1 MSFVDGADEDPRSG
15 SNGVRRDIQRAPLG
29 NQIAAALRRD
39 IFLGR
44 LRPGTRLAQHELCAE
59 FGTSRMPVRDA
70 LRELLYDGTVMSD
83 GARTVVVAPLSRS
96 DLIDSFQIEG
106 LLNGLAARLATPR
119 ASAEDFE
126 ILTSLHKQ
134 MLASNKAGKHEEMA
148 QLNWQFHRHI
158 NRLAGSRKL
167 LSALRVVS
175 LDVPRDYLIR
185 MPEWASKTNTEH
197 AQIIAAMKARDPAN
211 AESLMEAHL
220 TESGKGLADFL
231 VREGLQLD

>member
-1 MSFVDGADEDPRSG
+1 MRFVDSADEDPRAG
-15 SNGVRRDIQRAPLG
+15 SSIRRDIQREPLG

-106 LLNGLAARLATPR
+106 LLNGLAARMATPR

-134 MLASNKAGKHEEMA
+134 MLASNKAGKHEKMA

-167 LSALRVVS
+167 LSA
-175 LDVPRDYLIR
+175 
-185 MPEWASKTNTEH
+185 SKTNTEH
-197 AQIIAAMKARDPAN
+197 AQIIAAMKARDPAK

>member
-1 MSFVDGADEDPRSG
+1 MRLVNDAAEIPRAG
-15 SNGVRRDIQRAPLG
+15 SNGVRRDIQREPLG
-29 NQIAAALRRD
+29 SQIASALRRD

-44 LRPGTRLAQHELCAE
+44 LLPGTRLAQAELCTE

-70 LRELLYDGTVMSD
+70 LRELTFDGTVISD

-96 DLIDSFQIEG
+96 DLIDSFRIEG
-106 LLNGLAARLATPR
+106 LLNGLAARLATPL
-119 ASAEDFE
+119 ATAEDFE
-126 ILTSLHKQ
+126 VLTSLHKQ
-134 MLASNKAGKHEEMA
+134 MLASSKASKHEQMA

-158 NRLAGSRKL
+158 NKLAGSRKL
-167 LSALRVVS
+167 LSTLRVVS

-185 MPEWASKTNTEH
+185 MPEWATKSNKEH
-197 AQIIAAMKARDPAN
+197 AQIIAAMKARDSAK